1 LALAMTLRLKVLV
14 SFNGANGTIP
24 AGPLIADANG
34 DLFGVT
40 AFGGATGNGTVFE
53 ITNTVTGYASTPD
66 TLVSFDGTNGYAPN
80 GGLIADTNGNLFGTT
95 EGGGENGLGILFEIA
110 NTATGYASTPTVLAG
125 FNDAIDTHP
134 SAPIADANGN
144 LFGTTLGGGS
154 TAQGTV
160 YEIAKTA
167 TGYASIPTTL
177 VSFNGANGDTPEG
190 SLLTDTNGDLFGTTV
205 IGGAEGYGTVFEI
218 ANTPTGYASTPTT
231 LVSFD
236 AANGRYPIG
245 RLVADAKGDLFGTTS
260 GRIIDQGTV
269 FEIAKTATG
278 YASTPTTLVTFSSEY
293 EEGGLI
299 IDAKGDLFG
308 TSRYEGMAFEI
319 ANTATGYATT
329 PTTLV
334 SFDGAN
340 GAGPIGNLLA
350 DAHGDLFGATENGGS
365 TDNGTVFEITDS
377 GFVVCFARGTQIATP
392 AGEMPVEQLSVG
404 DTVLPAK
411 GQAQPIVWIGVGRVL
426 VTPGRR
432 SAATPV
438 IVRRNALADNVPH
451 RDLHVTKGHSLF
463 IDDVLIPVEFLVN
476 HRSIIWDDQA
486 REVDIYHVE
495 LAKHGVL
502 IADGA
507 LAESYRDDG
516 NRWLFQNG
524 NSGWGLPPQLPCAP
538 VLTGEPI
545 VDAIWRRLL
554 DRAGPRPGLPTTA
567 DADLH
572 LLVDGRRVDGKTLH
586 GGVHLFH
593 LSRRPASVSIVSR
606 AAAPQELGRARDPR
620 CLGVAVRRIVLRQDS
635 KFRVTKAA
643 DASLVDGF
651 HQFEAEN
658 GHRWTDGDAVVPTE
672 LFAGYTGAMEIMLE
686 VAGSTHYLDTG
697 DRQQVA

>member
-1 LALAMTLRLKVLV
+1 MTLRSKVLV

-125 FNDAIDTHP
+125 FNDAIGTHP

-278 YASTPTTLVTFSSEY
+278 YAGPPTTLVTFSSEY

-365 TDNGTVFEITDS
+365 T
-377 GFVVCFARGTQIATP
+377 RQRH
-392 AGEMPVEQLSVG
+392 SVR
-404 DTVLPAK
+404 D
-411 GQAQPIVWIGVGRVL
+411 
-426 VTPGRR
+426 
-432 SAATPV
+432 
-438 IVRRNALADNVPH
+438 H
-451 RDLHVTKGHSLF
+451 R
-463 IDDVLIPVEFLVN
+463 
-476 HRSIIWDDQA
+476 
-486 REVDIYHVE
+486 
-495 LAKHGVL
+495 
-502 IADGA
+502 
-507 LAESYRDDG
+507 
-516 NRWLFQNG
+516 
-524 NSGWGLPPQLPCAP
+524 
-538 VLTGEPI
+538 
-545 VDAIWRRLL
+545 
-554 DRAGPRPGLPTTA
+554 
-567 DADLH
+567 
-572 LLVDGRRVDGKTLH
+572 
-586 GGVHLFH
+586 
-593 LSRRPASVSIVSR
+593 
-606 AAAPQELGRARDPR
+606 
-620 CLGVAVRRIVLRQDS
+620 
-635 KFRVTKAA
+635 
-643 DASLVDGF
+643 
-651 HQFEAEN
+651 
-658 GHRWTDGDAVVPTE
+658 
-672 LFAGYTGAMEIMLE
+672 
-686 VAGSTHYLDTG
+686 
-697 DRQQVA
+697 